1 MPDKPHTILVVED
14 DAFMADLLRFLF
26 ERAQMQVKVLPDGRA
41 ALAHLEGT
49 PDVDAVVLD
58 WMLPQVSGLD
68 VLLRLRA
75 QPAWAQVPV
84 LVLSAQDAGSEV
96 ARALQA
102 GANDHMTKPFDP
114 QVLMARLARWL
125 PARASGAAAGS
136 AHAL

>member
-1 MPDKPHTILVVED
+1 MLLDKPHTILVVED

-26 ERAQMQVKVLPDGRA
+26 ERAQMRVKVLSDGRQ
-41 ALAHLEGT
+41 ALEYLEGS

-68 VLLRLRA
+68 VLIRLRA
-75 QPAWAQVPV
+75 LPAWSQVPV

-96 ARALQA
+96 VRALQA

-125 PARASGAAAGS
+125 PVVGAGAGS
-136 AHAL
+136 THAL